1 MIQCYVTNV
10 DRLNKKVEIT
20 MYTNE
25 SKEHLFFLKKYRNLY
40 QGKGLTHDTN
50 PPENIYE
57 YFRKALKGVARN
69 TWYVNIS
76 KDKKTQY
83 NLDKTP
89 SIILKTKI
97 F

>member
-1 MIQCYVTNV
+1 MKAKNTF
-10 DRLNKKVEIT
+10 
-20 MYTNE
+20 
-25 SKEHLFFLKKYRNLY
+25 FFLKKYINLY

-57 YFRKALKGVARN
+57 YFRKALKGVARH

-89 SIILKTKI
+89 SITLNTKI